1 MRMHQQIQALV
12 SENETLKQQNN
23 VLLASE
29 DAYKFVFRIYLSL
42 YLILLQERLQDTC
55 ELNFP

>member
-1 MRMHQQIQALV
+1 MHQQIQALV
-12 SENETLKQQNN
+12 SKNKTLKQQNN

-29 DAYKFVFRIYLSL
+29 DAYKFVFRMYLSL